1 MPIDHCSDAVSDISV
16 DEQALVS
23 RVAEGDRGA
32 LEMLCHSY
40 YYSLAGL
47 LWRAIGHW
55 KCVEEIVYDTF
66 AWVWMS
72 AGNFREA
79 ERVSTWIFRI
89 AYRKALEYMSQPMS
103 PAARHRTRRPPE
115 QFIAVLNDRGFSDG
129 LTQRLRVIPFE
140 QRLTLL
146 LTYQMGYSLEQI
158 ATITGVPTASVNA
171 RLLRARET
179 LGRSLP
185 AGETTVSDAAE
196 G

>member
-1 MPIDHCSDAVSDISV
+1 MTIDHWSDAVSDMSV
-16 DEQALVS
+16 DEQALVG
-23 RVAEGDRGA
+23 RVAEGDRSA

-40 YYSLAGL
+40 YYSLAGF

-72 AGNFREA
+72 AGSFREA
-79 ERVSTWIFRI
+79 ELVSTWIFRI
-89 AYRKALEYMSQPMS
+89 AYRKALEYLSQPMS
-103 PAARHRTRRPPE
+103 PTARHQTRHPPE
-115 QFIAVLNDRGFSDG
+115 QFIVALNDRGFSDR
-129 LTQRLRVIPFE
+129 LTQRLRIIPFE

-158 ATITGVPTASVNA
+158 AAITDVPAASVNA

-179 LGRSLP
+179 LRCCLP
-185 AGETTVSDAAE
+185 AGETTGSEAAE